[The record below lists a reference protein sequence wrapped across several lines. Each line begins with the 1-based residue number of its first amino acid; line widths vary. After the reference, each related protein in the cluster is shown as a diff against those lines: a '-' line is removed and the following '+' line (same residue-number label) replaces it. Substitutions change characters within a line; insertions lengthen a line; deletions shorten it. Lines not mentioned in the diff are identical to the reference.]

1 MKSELDIEI
10 DLLVKNIKKMENIEL
25 YDLINLIKSY
35 NYQLLSLQYFY
46 ENINNKN
53 ILSKQQKIKKHTLMY
68 VNLGRGFPK
77 EFMDGHWCY
86 IVKIMGSS
94 KALIIPASSIKENDK
109 LGFFQTIIKSYNPK
123 THKMIFSK
131 LKFSD
136 IRTIDIH
143 RIYYS
148 KGMYYV
154 QTPRKNILDHLY
166 QIIGDQMEDENG

>member
-35 NYQLLSLQYFY
+35 NYQLISLQYFY
-46 ENINNKN
+46 ENVNNKN

-94 KALIIPASSIKENDK
+94 KALIIPASSILSFYPDNK
-109 LGFFQTIIKSYNPK
+109 LIPK
-123 THKMIFSK
+123 THAISTQMRYQGDVV
-131 LKFSD
+131 LK
-136 IRTIDIH
+136 
-143 RIYYS
+143 
-148 KGMYYV
+148 
-154 QTPRKNILDHLY
+154 QTNPP
-166 QIIGDQMEDENG
+166 